1 MLKRQALLAGAA
13 ALAMTVAAAAAGDAQ
28 PSMHRTMFLTFSH
41 AVGLPGITLPAGT
54 YTFELAMPLVDQTAV
69 IVRNA
74 GNGHLQYLGFTHLV
88 ARPSHMKG
96 QAGVTLGE
104 TRGGTPP
111 PIGIWFPPDDAD
123 GRKFLY
129 R

>member
-1 MLKRQALLAGAA
+1 MLKRQSVLAGAA

-28 PSMHRTMFLTFSH
+28 PSMQRTTFLTFSH
-41 AVGLPGITLPAGT
+41 AVGLPGVTLPAGT

-69 IVRNA
+69 IVRDA
-74 GNGHLQYLGFTHLV
+74 GNGHLRYLGFTHLV

-96 QAGVTLGE
+96 HAGVTIGE
-104 TRGGTPP
+104 TRAGTTP
-111 PIGIWFPPDDAD
+111 PIGVWFPPDDAD